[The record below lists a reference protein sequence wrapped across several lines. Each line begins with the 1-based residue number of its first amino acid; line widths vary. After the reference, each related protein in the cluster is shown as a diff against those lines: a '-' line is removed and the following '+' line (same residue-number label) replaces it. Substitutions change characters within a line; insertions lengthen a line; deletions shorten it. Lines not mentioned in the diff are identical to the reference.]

1 MLVEVCCGN
10 RESAVNAGK
19 AGAKR
24 IELCRELSL
33 GGLTPSHE
41 DILFCKTHLKL
52 QTFVLI
58 RPRGG
63 DFCYNEEEFGEI
75 LSEIAF
81 CREAGIPGVVVG
93 FLDKELHV
101 DVEKCRLAMKA
112 ATGMEVTFHRAFDR
126 CADWRSALEQII
138 SCGFTRILTSGQ
150 KPTAMEGANTLA
162 EIVEQSRKR
171 ITILA
176 GSGVQSGNVA
186 GLIDR
191 SHADEVH
198 ASCKLNGYVSDID
211 EIHAIQRIVD
221 CGM

>member
-75 LSEIAF
+75 
-81 CREAGIPGVVVG
+81 
-93 FLDKELHV
+93 
-101 DVEKCRLAMKA
+101 
-112 ATGMEVTFHRAFDR
+112 HRAVKSISGRMNEVLFANR
-126 CADWRSALEQII
+126 EQE
-138 SCGFTRILTSGQ
+138 R
-150 KPTAMEGANTLA
+150 KNEGKG
-162 EIVEQSRKR
+162 ER
-171 ITILA
+171 
-176 GSGVQSGNVA
+176 
-186 GLIDR
+186 
-191 SHADEVH
+191 
-198 ASCKLNGYVSDID
+198 
-211 EIHAIQRIVD
+211 
-221 CGM
+221 

>member
-1 MLVEVCCGN
+1 M
-10 RESAVNAGK
+10 NAEK

-63 DFCYNEEEFGEI
+63 DFCYNKDEFSEI

-93 FLDKELHV
+93 FLDKDLHI
-101 DVEKCRLAMKA
+101 DVEKCRLAMMA
-112 ATGMEVTFHRAFDR
+112 AAGMEVTFHRAFDR

-150 KPTAMEGANTLA
+150 KPTAIEGADTLA
-162 EIVEQSRKR
+162 EIVERSRKR

-186 GLIDR
+186 ELISR

-198 ASCKLNGYVSDID
+198 ASCKLNGNVSDIN
-211 EIHAIQRIVD
+211 EIRAIQRIVN
-221 CGM
+221 CGL

>member
-10 RESAVNAGK
+10 RESAVNAEK

-63 DFCYNEEEFGEI
+63 DFCYNKDEFSEI

-93 FLDKELHV
+93 FLDKDLHI
-101 DVEKCRLAMKA
+101 DVEKCRLAMMA
-112 ATGMEVTFHRAFDR
+112 AAGMEVTFHRAFDR

-150 KPTAMEGANTLA
+150 KPTAIEGADTLA
-162 EIVEQSRKR
+162 EIVERSRKR

-186 GLIDR
+186 ELISR

-198 ASCKLNGYVSDID
+198 ASCKLNGNVSDIN
-211 EIHAIQRIVD
+211 EIRAIQRIVN
-221 CGM
+221 CGL

>member
-10 RESAVNAGK
+10 RESAVNAEK

-41 DILFCKTHLKL
+41 DILFCKTHLQL

-63 DFCYNEEEFGEI
+63 DFCYNEEEFEEI

-93 FLDKELHV
+93 FLDQELHI

-112 ATGMEVTFHRAFDR
+112 AAGMEVTFHRAFDR

-150 KPTAMEGANTLA
+150 KPTAIEGADTLA
-162 EIVEQSRKR
+162 EIVERSRKR

-186 GLIDR
+186 ELISR

-198 ASCKLNGYVSDID
+198 ASCKLNSNVSDIN
-211 EIHAIQRIVD
+211 EIRAIQRIVN
-221 CGM
+221 CGL